1 MTYQTKM
8 TAVVYMPLAACALV
22 CAVFAVIAML
32 TKAGFLWWCKKV
44 TGIASMIYTVSFV
57 SVVAKCLEV
66 FNCTYLS
73 VKKDKLVMKSLP
85 EVECYSEEWFG
96 GYLAVVLPI
105 MVLYIVVPFA
115 VLMLLYKAGNKRWDR
130 SGFLLSALGIF
141 FRKFKKEHYYYEIN
155 SLLPR
160 RFGMI
165 WSVISF
171 SSYPFRSLNLC
182 LFIMIASMSI
192 QEYLQPFEGKTL
204 QRQLFITLVFSFYL
218 TPLSPPSQIAKT
230 TTSRH
235 WC

>member
-66 FNCTYLS
+66 LDCTYLS
-73 VKKDKLVMKSLP
+73 VKKDKLVMKTLP

-141 FRKFKKEHYYYEIN
+141 FRKFKKEYYYYEIN

-182 LFIMIASMSI
+182 LFIMIASICI
-192 QEYLQPFEGKTL
+192 QEYLQPFEGKTA
-204 QRQLFITLVFSFYL
+204 RQQLVHRTCILLYL
-218 TPLSPPSQIAKT
+218 TPLFPPPQIAKT

-235 WC
+235 SC